1 MIELSAP
8 DDSPQLFGDILLI
21 KWCEVEGRHFPLFDN
36 RKGSGFL
43 EAIHQIRMLP
53 RIRRVQRIYLLFYP
67 MMRLFLKL
75 LVCDRRPHFCDYLMQ
90 HFPYRCFAKLIVID
104 VPNWLWTYI

>member
-8 DDSPQLFGDILLI
+8 DYSPQLFGDILLI
-21 KWCEVEGRHFPLFDN
+21 KWCEVEGRNIPLFDN

-43 EAIHQIRMLP
+43 ETIHQIRMLS
-53 RIRRVQRIYLLFYP
+53 RFRRVQRIHLFFYP

-75 LVCDRRPHFCDYLMQ
+75 LVCY
-90 HFPYRCFAKLIVID
+90 
-104 VPNWLWTYI
+104 